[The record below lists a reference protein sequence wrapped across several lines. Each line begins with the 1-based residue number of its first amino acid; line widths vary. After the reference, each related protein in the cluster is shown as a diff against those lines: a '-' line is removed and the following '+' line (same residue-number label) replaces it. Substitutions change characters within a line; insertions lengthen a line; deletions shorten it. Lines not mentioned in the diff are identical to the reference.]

1 MCKSKRRAY
10 IIHELTITQCIDELR
25 EQAAGALSN
34 NFTEVM
40 EANASAYFSDKC
52 VSLETKMALRSAA
65 APLEDVP
72 DDKKDWHPGSDGKV
86 LDLVHP
92 SLCPLMYGKSEYLP
106 AGIVPLRDCAGCT
119 GQGDTVPIPTLS
131 IHAFDYSTKH
141 QWLPC
146 EVLASAS
153 GEAKITSYINNLHP
167 DGNEALYAAIEQ
179 VISNALPLWKETV
192 RSTLYRYE
200 KPRLIVEG
208 DGYDHDAAELVE
220 EKKRKRW
227 EERRKAQN
235 GDRASDSRMGNEN
248 EAEQGTESGND
259 ATDDDDNDYGDD
271 DKYTEECYKSK
282 YIKVPEPGPRE
293 PRTRVAK
300 DQDAAGFQRAFSGK
314 NLQVIVKLANI
325 HLTPEKPTYDGDSW
339 HIEVSATHATCHSAQ
354 S

>member
-10 IIHELTITQCIDELR
+10 IIHELIVTQYIDELR

-40 EANASAYFSDKC
+40 EANASAFFSDKC

-72 DDKKDWHPGSDGKV
+72 NDKKDWHPGSDGKV

-92 SLCPLMYGKSEYLP
+92 SLCPLMYGKSKYLP

-146 EVLASAS
+146 EVLVSAS

-179 VISNALPLWKETV
+179 VISNSLPLWKATV
-192 RSTLYRYE
+192 RSSLFCYE

-208 DGYDHDAAELVE
+208 DGYDHNAAALVE
-220 EKKRKRW
+220 EKKRQRW
-227 EERRKAQN
+227 EERRKAQSE
-235 GDRASDSRMGNEN
+235 DRASDSAIGNEDK
-248 EAEQGTESGND
+248 AEQGTASGND
-259 ATDDDDNDYGDD
+259 DDDG
-271 DKYTEECYKSK
+271 YTEECYKSK
-282 YIKVPEPGPRE
+282 
-293 PRTRVAK
+293 
-300 DQDAAGFQRAFSGK
+300 
-314 NLQVIVKLANI
+314 
-325 HLTPEKPTYDGDSW
+325 
-339 HIEVSATHATCHSAQ
+339 
-354 S
+354 